1 MPIYEY
7 RCDQCGE
14 EFELF
19 RSITDNGTPCCKFC
33 DGPVKKLISRS
44 SFHLKGTGWYV
55 TDYAGKKPSDQEEKK
70 EASVGSSSATTSKK
84 EESSPKTTSETSSS
98 D

>member
-7 RCDQCGE
+7 RCRRCGG

-19 RSITDNGTPCCKFC
+19 RSISENGNPRCKFC
-33 DGPVKKLISRS
+33 DGAVEKLVSRS
-44 SFHLKGTGWYV
+44 SFHLKGAGWYV
-55 TDYAGKKPSDQEEKK
+55 TDYGGKKSGGREDRKEASSDSSEAGTAGKKEGSGSKQAG
-70 EASVGSSSATTSKK
+70 EAS
-84 EESSPKTTSETSSS
+84 S

>member
-7 RCDQCGE
+7 RCRKCGG

-19 RSITDNGTPCCKFC
+19 RSISENGDPRCKFC
-33 DGPVKKLISRS
+33 DGVVEKLISRS
-44 SFHLKGTGWYV
+44 SFHLKGSGWYV
-55 TDYAGKKPSDQEEKK
+55 TDYGGKKSGSREDGK
-70 EASVGSSSATTSKK
+70 EASSDSPGTGKADKK
-84 EESSPKTTSETSSS
+84 EGSGSKQTGEPSS